1 MGDSSLSRKAGR
13 GLARILAGLLGSKGV
28 RKAKESADVL
38 KEEFEAGKRE
48 AEGDVSK
55 PPREIEYRDLGRV
68 NPSRPSKED
77 PPPSS

>member
-1 MGDSSLSRKAGR
+1 MGEPSLSRKAGR
-13 GLARILAGLLGSKGV
+13 GLARLLAGLLGSKGM
-28 RKAKESADVL
+28 RKAKESAEAL

-48 AEGDVSK
+48 SEGEKKES
-55 PPREIEYRDLGRV
+55 PREIGYRDLGPV